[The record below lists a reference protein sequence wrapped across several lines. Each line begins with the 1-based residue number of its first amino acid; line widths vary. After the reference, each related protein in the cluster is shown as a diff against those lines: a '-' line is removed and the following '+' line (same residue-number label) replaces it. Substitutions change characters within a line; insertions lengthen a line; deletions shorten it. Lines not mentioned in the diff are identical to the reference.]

1 MRIYINLS
9 LFLLAG
15 VLNLPAQTR
24 EFTAGGIKV
33 IFKPSPKEVISVRM
47 FVDGGTANYS
57 KEQEGIEALA
67 LMTAIQGGT
76 KTLDKIA
83 FQTEAEKIGA
93 HFASATTYDFGSIEM
108 TCLGTFW
115 NKSWELFTDAILNP
129 AFDEKE
135 FNIIKEQLIATAKN
149 IESDPDAHLRTL
161 AMENV
166 FEGKNYSKQPD
177 GTSESLQKLTVA
189 ETKNYYT
196 NTIGMKRCFIVVV
209 GNVQEEDLKKKI
221 EASLV
226 KMREGTPATKEPRQ
240 VIRESGV
247 HIEDRDI
254 ATNYLR
260 GLFTAP
266 AMSDKDAVALRM
278 AMNILQDKFFVE
290 LRTKRSLS
298 YAPGAF
304 YSTGVI
310 NSPYSVLYITT
321 QDPAQSMQVMVDLIN
336 EIKVKGFTDIELKN
350 TQLSFLTNFYMGQET
365 SAAQSQTLGMMQ
377 VAGDWKLAETF
388 SEKVN
393 ALTLDEMN
401 KAFAKYT
408 NAIYWT
414 YLGKKDAVK
423 ETDFKQLKYDKK
435 NTPY

>member
-1 MRIYINLS
+1 MKCYSSLS
-9 LFLLAG
+9 LLLLAG
-15 VLNLPAQTR
+15 IVHVSAQTR

-33 IFKPSPKEVISVRM
+33 IFKPSPKEVVSVRL

-76 KTLDKIA
+76 TTRDKIT
-83 FQTEAEKIGA
+83 FQAEADNIGA
-93 HFASATTYDFGSIEM
+93 HFASSTTYDFGSMEM
-108 TCLGTFW
+108 TCLNTFW
-115 NKSWELFTDAILNP
+115 DKSWELFSDAVLNP
-129 AFDEKE
+129 AFDGKE
-135 FNIIKEQLIATAKN
+135 FNIIKEQLIAGAKN
-149 IESDPDAHLRTL
+149 LEADPDAHLRNL

-166 FEGKNYSKQPD
+166 FTGKNYSKLPD
-177 GTSESLQKLTVA
+177 GSSKSLQKLTVEA
-189 ETKNYYT
+189 TKKYYF
-196 NTIGMKRCFIVVV
+196 NTIGKKRCFIVVV
-209 GNVQEEDLKKKI
+209 GNVQEDDLKKKI
-221 EASLV
+221 ETTLM
-226 KMREGTPATKEPRQ
+226 KMREGTPATREPRQ
-240 VIRESGV
+240 VIREGGV
-247 HIEDRDI
+247 HIEDREI

-266 AMSDKDAVALRM
+266 KMTDNDAVALRM

-298 YAPGAF
+298 YAPSAF
-304 YSTGVI
+304 YSTGVLH
-310 NSPYSVLYITT
+310 SPYSVLYISTL
-321 QDPAQSMQVMVDLIN
+321 DPAQSMQVMVDLIN
-336 EIKVKGFTDIELKN
+336 DIKAKGFTEKELLDTK
-350 TQLSFLTNFYMGQET
+350 QSYLTHYYMGQET

-377 VAGDWKLAETF
+377 VAGDWHLAETLT
-388 SEKVN
+388 EKVN

-435 NTPY
+435 NVPY

>member
-1 MRIYINLS
+1 MRFYISIS

-15 VLNLPAQTR
+15 VLHLSAQTR

-33 IFKPSPKEVISVRM
+33 IFKPSPKEVISVRL
-47 FVDGGTANYS
+47 FVDGGTANYP

-67 LMTAIQGGT
+67 LMTAIEGGT
-76 KTLDKIA
+76 KTLDKVA

-108 TCLGTFW
+108 TCLSSFW
-115 NKSWELFTDAILNP
+115 DKSWELFTDAILNP

-135 FNIIKEQLIATAKN
+135 FSIVKEQLIATAKN
-149 IESDPDAHLRTL
+149 LEADPDAHLRNL

-177 GTSESLQKLTVA
+177 GTSESLQKLTLE
-189 ETKNYYT
+189 ETKKYYF
-196 NTIGMKRCFIVVV
+196 NTIGKKRCFIVVV
-209 GNVQEEDLKKKI
+209 GNVQEDDLKKKV
-221 EASLV
+221 EVSLARM
-226 KMREGTPATKEPRQ
+226 KEGTPATKEPRQ
-240 VIRESGV
+240 VIREGGV

-260 GLFTAP
+260 GVFTAP

-298 YAPGAF
+298 YAPAAF

-336 EIKVKGFTDIELKN
+336 EIKKSGFTDKELKD
-350 TQLSFLTNFYMGQET
+350 TKLSFLTNFYMGQET

-408 NAIYWT
+408 NAIQWT

>member
-1 MRIYINLS
+1 MKFYSSLS

-15 VLNLPAQTR
+15 ILHVSAQTK
-24 EFTAGGIKV
+24 EFTAAGIKV
-33 IFKPSPKEVISVRM
+33 IFKPSPKEVISVRL
-47 FVDGGTANYS
+47 FVDGGTANYT

-76 KTLDKIA
+76 TTLDKIA
-83 FQTEAEKIGA
+83 FQTEADKVGA

-108 TCLGTFW
+108 TCLSTFW
-115 NKSWELFTDAILNP
+115 DKSWELFADAVLNP
-129 AFDEKE
+129 AFNEQE
-135 FNIIKEQLIATAKN
+135 FNIVKEQLIATAKN
-149 IESDPDAHLRTL
+149 LESDPDAHLRNL

-177 GTSESLQKLTVA
+177 GTSESLQKLTA
-189 ETKNYYT
+189 EATKKYYF
-196 NTIGMKRCFIVVV
+196 NTVGKKRCFIVVV

-221 EASLV
+221 ESSLA

-240 VIRESGV
+240 VIREGGV
-247 HIEDRDI
+247 HIEDREI

-266 AMSDKDAVALRM
+266 KMTDNDAVALRM

-298 YAPGAF
+298 YAPSAF

-310 NSPYSVLYITT
+310 NSPYSVLYISTL
-321 QDPAQSMQVMVDLIN
+321 DPAQSMQVMVDLIN
-336 EIKVKGFTDIELKN
+336 DIKAKGFTEKELLDTK
-350 TQLSFLTNFYMGQET
+350 QSYLTNYYMGQET

-377 VAGDWKLAETF
+377 VAGDWRLAETLT
-388 SEKVN
+388 EKVN

-435 NTPY
+435 NVPY